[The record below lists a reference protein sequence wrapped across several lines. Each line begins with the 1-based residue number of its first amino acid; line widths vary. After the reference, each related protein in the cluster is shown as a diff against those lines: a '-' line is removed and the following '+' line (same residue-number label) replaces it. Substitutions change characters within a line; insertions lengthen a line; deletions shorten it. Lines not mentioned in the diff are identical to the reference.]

1 MGDTQQGTLIE
12 QAGAQNALLYQQTA
26 LLDKMKNDM
35 NDATVAEAAH
45 REQQLQAERNA
56 AVIRRAMSNIPAD

>member
-1 MGDTQQGTLIE
+1 
-12 QAGAQNALLYQQTA
+12 
-26 LLDKMKNDM
+26 MKNDV

-56 AVIRRAMSNIPAD
+56 AVIRRAMSNIPVD